1 MRRENEK
8 DQALI
13 TEVKQKLDWYI
24 NDASDKEY
32 DEKAVA
38 SLEYLLETLEPT
50 DDFKVD
56 EEKAWVEFKDY
67 VAQREAHGGAKKD
80 KTPKTKKHPAF
91 WSRHKGL
98 VAAALLV
105 LILAVS
111 IGTSSEAVRDNGF
124 FHWIKEMVGG
134 REMVTSPDSLDE
146 SIKSPEPLTI
156 YNRADIPEEWRA
168 WSDIEHSVMLEQVY
182 EWKYIE
188 IDEYQGKTTA
198 HSHYSHQQGS
208 IIVGVASYSNETL
221 WGTEKFDRFKK
232 NETWIID
239 GVEFCVSRIKDDK
252 KFVYIIEFTDAT
264 QAYYVAGPEGALN
277 EIKELAMKYK
287 RATEEK
293 KVK

>member
-67 VAQREAHGGAKKD
+67 VAQREAHGGAKRD

-146 SIKSPEPLTI
+146 MTEQNETTI
-156 YNRADIPEEWRA
+156 YTDRESIPEEWQE
-168 WSDIEHSVMLEQVY
+168 WSEIEQRMVEATDLKWKFVDIIRRDDKSFAQ
-182 EWKYIE
+182 
-188 IDEYQGKTTA
+188 
-198 HSHYSHQQGS
+198 SHYDYQEQS
-208 IIVGVASYSNETL
+208 IIIGVLEYTNVGVH
-221 WGTEKFDRFKK
+221 EKEEFDRFDKYDMWELE
-232 NETWIID
+232 NLQFGVGIIQEENKLTYTI
-239 GVEFCVSRIKDDK
+239 EFYDESYKY
-252 KFVYIIEFTDAT
+252 YIIGSE
-264 QAYYVAGPEGALN
+264 YVLEELKRLAIDYRSAI
-277 EIKELAMKYK
+277 EIK
-287 RATEEK
+287 
-293 KVK
+293 

>member
-80 KTPKTKKHPAF
+80 KTPKTKKRPAF

-98 VAAALLV
+98 VAAAILV
-105 LILAVS
+105 LLLAVS

-124 FHWIKEMVGG
+124 FHWIQNMTGG
-134 REMVTSPDSLDE
+134 RKMITVPEDLDSMTKKDQTVKYTDRNSIPD
-146 SIKSPEPLTI
+146 
-156 YNRADIPEEWRA
+156 
-168 WSDIEHSVMLEQVY
+168 
-182 EWKYIE
+182 EWKVWSKIE
-188 IDEYQGKTTA
+188 KDVMDKCDADWQYFEVIESADKVLVHSQYDYKNNFIILGALGYVQGNVLEVE
-198 HSHYSHQQGS
+198 
-208 IIVGVASYSNETL
+208 I
-221 WGTEKFDRFKK
+221 FDRFDRY
-232 NETWIID
+232 ETWELD
-239 GVEFCVSRIKDDK
+239 GIEFGVGCVKEENRTIYCLEFYDETFKY
-252 KFVYIIEFTDAT
+252 YII
-264 QAYYVAGPEGALN
+264 GAEDILDQM
-277 EIKELAMKYK
+277 KELVVRYK
-287 RATEEK
+287 IMTLE
-293 KVK
+293 

>member
-67 VAQREAHGGAKKD
+67 VAQREAHGGAKRD

-124 FHWIKEMVGG
+124 FHWIQDVVGG
-134 REMVTSPDSLDE
+134 RKMVTSPDSLDE
-146 SIKSPEPLTI
+146 MTEQSKTTI
-156 YNRADIPEEWRA
+156 YTDRESIPEEWQE
-168 WSDIEHSVMLEQVY
+168 WSELENSVMMNEEFKWERIETREHMGKTVIRSYYNYEQDMIIIGAVNYANETRQEREEFDRYDQYDVWTIEDQEFSVGCTQEEQRVVY
-182 EWKYIE
+182 SIEFIVDNYRYYITGSGNVLNVIKGLIVDYRNRIE
-188 IDEYQGKTTA
+188 IN
-198 HSHYSHQQGS
+198 
-208 IIVGVASYSNETL
+208 I
-221 WGTEKFDRFKK
+221 
-232 NETWIID
+232 
-239 GVEFCVSRIKDDK
+239 
-252 KFVYIIEFTDAT
+252 
-264 QAYYVAGPEGALN
+264 
-277 EIKELAMKYK
+277 
-287 RATEEK
+287 
-293 KVK
+293 